1 LQHRFLALSIILI
14 ALDQLSK
21 HLIATNFNLGESIN
35 IISGLLNWTYA
46 HNTGIAFSML
56 ADFEYSRYLLP
67 TISIIASIV
76 LVYFIYQTTNT
87 LKLLAFSLILAGA
100 FGNFIDRAFFG
111 YVIDFIHFYYNDWHF
126 AIFNVADSCITLGVI
141 ALLVSKDEKS
151 TNK

>member
-1 LQHRFLALSIILI
+1 LQRKFLILSFILI
-14 ALDQLSK
+14 IVDQISK
-21 HLIATNFNLGESIN
+21 HLVAFNFELGESIN
-35 IISGLLNWTYA
+35 IISGLLNWTYTK
-46 HNTGIAFSML
+46 NTGIAFSFL
-56 ADFEYSRYLLP
+56 ADFAYSRYLLP
-67 TISIIASIV
+67 TISIIASVV
-76 LVYFIYQTTNT
+76 LVYFILKTHNT

-100 FGNFIDRAFFG
+100 FGNFIDRAFLG